1 MKSLEGQISELES
14 EASRLLRA
22 LDTAKEAKAE
32 VERTERKRAEE
43 LAREVATQVGR
54 PTPHLGARSYFA
66 DKADRGDRESARQS
80 QAIC

>member
-1 MKSLEGQISELES
+1 MSHKVIPAIVLLPYIAVVAKLPRVKSLEGQISELES

-43 LAREVATQVGR
+43 LSREVTTQV
-54 PTPHLGARSYFA
+54 S
-66 DKADRGDRESARQS
+66 
-80 QAIC
+80 

>member
-1 MKSLEGQISELES
+1 VKSLEGQISELES

-43 LAREVATQVGR
+43 LAREVSTQVSYSIHCLGGR
-54 PTPHLGARSYFA
+54 LHCA
-66 DKADRGDRESARQS
+66 DWADRRDRESARQS
-80 QAIC
+80 